1 MTTLLHDAPD
11 AARDMVPR
19 PYRIAERWDECRDAV
34 TFALEPVADAV
45 PQPLPG
51 QFLMLW
57 APGLGEVPISV
68 AGLPDGDRVVHTIR
82 AVGATTTALCRAEL
96 GAHIGVRGPFGTPW
110 PMAAARGRDVVIVA
124 GGIGLAPVRPVV
136 HAILAER
143 ASFGRVALI
152 VGARTAHD
160 LLYREELDTW
170 WREEI
175 IDVRT
180 TVDTP
185 CSHWTTGSVGVVTT
199 ELRRVAIEGP
209 ATIAMVCGPEVMMRF
224 VGAALT
230 DRGVAAERLA
240 VSMERN
246 MQCGIGRC
254 GHCQLGPRFICR
266 DGPVLPWAS
275 VEGLLGVAE
284 L

>member
-1 MTTLLHDAPD
+1 MTTALTHPST
-11 AARDMVPR
+11 AARDMVPL
-19 PYRIAERWDECRDAV
+19 PYRVIGRTAECRDTV
-34 TFALEPVADAV
+34 TFTLEPVAEAV
-45 PQPLPG
+45 ASPEPG

-57 APGLGEVPISV
+57 AAGLGEVPISV
-68 AGLPDGDRVVHTIR
+68 AGLPGHGRVTHTVR
-82 AVGATTTALCRAEL
+82 AVGATTSALCAAEPRAV
-96 GAHIGVRGPFGTPW
+96 IGVRGPFGTAW
-110 PMAAARGRDVVIVA
+110 PMATARGRDLVIVA
-124 GGIGLAPVRPVV
+124 GGIGFAPVRPVIE
-136 HAILAER
+136 AILADR
-143 ASFGRVALI
+143 AAYGRVSLI

-160 LLYREELDTW
+160 LLYREALDTW

-199 ELRRVAIEGP
+199 ELRRVPIDGA
-209 ATIAMVCGPEVMMRF
+209 ATIAMVCGPEVMMRI
-224 VGAALT
+224 VGAALV
-230 DRGVAAERLA
+230 DRGVPADQVA

-254 GHCQLGPRFICR
+254 GHCQLGALFICR
-266 DGPVLPWAS
+266 DGPVLPWSS
-275 VEGLLGVAE
+275 VHDLLGAPE